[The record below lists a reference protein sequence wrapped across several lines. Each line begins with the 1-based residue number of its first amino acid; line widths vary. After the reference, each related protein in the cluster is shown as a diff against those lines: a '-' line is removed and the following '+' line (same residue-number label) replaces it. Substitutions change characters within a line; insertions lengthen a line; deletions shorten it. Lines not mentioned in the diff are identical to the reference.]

1 MVRLRGE
8 DECSAVRD
16 VSKHLHRRNGR
27 ESDIMGLVG
36 IVNVLITLPVSSVH
50 YINYQERTSPGAG
63 PLSVHSPVRRRPFC
77 RDVMVTLPV
86 KFSMVVA

>member
-36 IVNVLITLPVSSVH
+36 IVNVLISLFTTSTTKKGPAQVPVPFVYTH
-50 YINYQERTSPGAG
+50 QYTDNLFFKDVLVILQKINN
-63 PLSVHSPVRRRPFC
+63 L
-77 RDVMVTLPV
+77 MN
-86 KFSMVVA
+86 